1 MPNDNISKIIQSFP
15 KSRPPLAEAYKK
27 IFEAEYIAN
36 REGTNTVSSLTQKLE
51 SWMHRRVANHRGSG
65 TILEVGAGTLNHLAY
80 EDLSNPYD
88 VIEPSEF
95 LLNEGENIN
104 FVRHVYSE
112 ISALKPDA
120 RYDRIISI
128 AVLEHMVNLP
138 TDLASLC
145 THLNTGG
152 TFQAGIPC
160 EGELAWYLGWKY
172 VSGPAFYLRHR
183 LDYAPVMRHEH
194 INTSDEIVAL
204 IKYLFD
210 KVTIKRFP
218 FPFRHM
224 SFYMYIEA
232 QNPNLEAVRTLLD
245 QDQ

>member
-1 MPNDNISKIIQSFP
+1 MTSNNINRILQSFP
-15 KSRPPLAEAYKK
+15 KSRPPLAEAYQK

-36 REGTNTVSSLTQKLE
+36 REGTNTVASLTQRLE
-51 SWMHRRVANHRGSG
+51 SWMHKKVAANQGSG
-65 TILEVGAGTLNHLAY
+65 AILEVGAGTLNHLTY
-80 EDLSNPYD
+80 ENMSNPYD

-104 FVRHVYSE
+104 SIRKVYSE
-112 ISALKPDA
+112 ISALEPDT

-138 TDLASLC
+138 TDLAELS
-145 THLNTGG
+145 THLNAGA

-160 EGELAWYLGWKY
+160 EGELAWYLGWRC
-172 VSGPAFYLRHR
+172 VSGLAFYLRHR
-183 LDYAPVMRHEH
+183 LDYSPVMRHEH
-194 INTSDEIVAL
+194 INTSDDIVAL
-204 IKYLFD
+204 IKYIFD
-210 KVTIKRFP
+210 DVTIKRFP

-232 QNPNLEAVRTLLD
+232 RNPNIDAVRTLLD
-245 QDQ
+245 QTQ